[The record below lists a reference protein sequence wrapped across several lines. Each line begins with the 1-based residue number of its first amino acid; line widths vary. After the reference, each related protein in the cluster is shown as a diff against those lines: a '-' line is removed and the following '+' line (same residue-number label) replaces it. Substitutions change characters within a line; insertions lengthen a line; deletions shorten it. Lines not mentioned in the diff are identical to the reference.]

1 MQQQIEKELV
11 LAKVTVLLATVQLDP
26 ADEFIPRFSHSYN
39 ICQRLSD
46 KHSPLRIGNL
56 AAHEAFPRVRS
67 VGFLPPGCSFKLFPL
82 EQPFRALNCAFEP
95 AFFEETTQ
103 IRQKHWEEH
112 TGALV
117 SIKER
122 RLEAVMQQIYAELLQ
137 PGFSHALMIEAL
149 TTMILVE
156 MGRYARRLGAE
167 SGPGGSG
174 HGMAPWQLRR
184 IQERIEASLE
194 AGYPG
199 LDELAQLCGI
209 SQSHLMRT
217 FKVSTGW
224 QIHKYI
230 AEERMKAAKLMLA
243 EDQLHTKEI
252 SARLG
257 FRSPAYF
264 ATAFLRMTGM
274 TPTEYRRQA
283 RAMGRAGNG

>member
-1 MQQQIEKELV
+1 MQQVIEKEINLPQV
-11 LAKVTVLLATVQLDP
+11 SVQLATVRFD
-26 ADEFIPRFSHSYN
+26 ATEEFIPQFSAYYN

-46 KHSPLRIGNL
+46 KHSPMRIGNL
-56 AAHEAFPRVRS
+56 AAREAFPRVRS

-82 EQPFRALNCAFEP
+82 EQPFRALNCAFEKT
-95 AFFEETTQ
+95 FFEEATRIQ
-103 IRQKHWEEH
+103 QNLWEEH

-122 RLEAVMQQIYAELLQ
+122 RLETIMQQIYAELVQ
-137 PGFSHALMIEAL
+137 PGFAQELMIEAL
-149 TTMILVE
+149 TTTLLVE
-156 MGRYARRLGAE
+156 MARYARRLGTA
-167 SGPGGSG
+167 SGPGGTG

-194 AGYPG
+194 LGYPG
-199 LDELAQLCGI
+199 LEELAQLAGI

-230 AEERMKAAKLMLA
+230 AEERMKSAKLLLA
-243 EDQLHTKEI
+243 EDQLNTKEI
-252 SARLG
+252 STRLG

-283 RAMGRAGNG
+283 RAVGLGSA

>member
-1 MQQQIEKELV
+1 MQQLIEKEITLPRV
-11 LAKVTVLLATVQLDP
+11 SVQLATVQLDATEEYTP
-26 ADEFIPRFSHSYN
+26 QFSAFYN

-46 KHSPLRIGNL
+46 KHAPLRIGNL
-56 AAHEAFPRVRS
+56 SAREAFPRVRS

-82 EQPFRALNCAFEP
+82 EQPFRALNCVFDKT
-95 AFFEETTQ
+95 FFEETTQ
-103 IRQKHWEEH
+103 IQQTLWEEH

-122 RLEAVMQQIYAELLQ
+122 RLETIMQQIYAELVQ
-137 PGFSHALMIEAL
+137 PGFAQDLMIEAL

-156 MGRYARRLGAE
+156 MARYARRLGTT
-167 SGPGGSG
+167 SGPGGAG

-194 AGYPG
+194 IGYPG

-283 RAMGRAGNG
+283 RAMGPAGA

>member
-1 MQQQIEKELV
+1 MQQVIEKEISLPRV
-11 LAKVTVLLATVQLDP
+11 SVQLATVRFD
-26 ADEFIPRFSHSYN
+26 ATEEFIPQFSAYYN

-46 KHSPLRIGNL
+46 KHSPMRIGNL
-56 AAHEAFPRVRS
+56 AAREAFPRVRS

-82 EQPFRALNCAFEP
+82 EQPFRALNCAFEKT
-95 AFFEETTQ
+95 FFEETTRIQ
-103 IRQKHWEEH
+103 QNLWEEH

-122 RLEAVMQQIYAELLQ
+122 RLETIMQQIYAELVQ
-137 PGFSHALMIEAL
+137 PGFAQDLMIEAL
-149 TTMILVE
+149 TTTLLVE
-156 MGRYARRLGAE
+156 MARYARRLGTA
-167 SGPGGSG
+167 SGPGGTG

-194 AGYPG
+194 LGYPG
-199 LDELAQLCGI
+199 LEELAQLAGI

-230 AEERMKAAKLMLA
+230 AEERMKSAKLMLA
-243 EDQLHTKEI
+243 EDRLNTKEI
-252 SARLG
+252 STRLG

-283 RAMGRAGNG
+283 RAVGLGSA